1 MIAPP
6 NGVRVYL
13 ACGYTDMRRGAQG
26 LAMLVQQ
33 VLAKNPFEAGTVYAF
48 RGRRSNLLKL
58 IWHDGI
64 GLCML
69 SKRLER
75 GQFIWPM
82 TSTGTVIL
90 SAVELLT
97 LLEGMEWR
105 ATARNLRP
113 ELAG

>member
-6 NGVRVYL
+6 IGLRVYL
-13 ACGYTDMRRGAQG
+13 ACGYTDMRRGMQG
-26 LAMLVQQ
+26 LAMQVQQ
-33 VLAKNPFEAGTVYAF
+33 VLVKNPFEEGTVYAF
-48 RGRRSNLLKL
+48 RGRRGNLLKL

-64 GLCML
+64 SLCML

-82 TSTGTVIL
+82 ASTGSVML
-90 SAVELLT
+90 SAGQLTT
-97 LLEGMEWR
+97 LLEGCEWR
-105 ATARNLRP
+105 AMARNLRP